1 MKMLY
6 SRPLFA
12 PLQDQLYQAWVQ
24 VAFDI
29 AEIRQNMAVLSERL
43 ARRVR
48 EQEQYIEAMQ
58 TPFVLVHFC
67 RQKMEYKDSY
77 SDRKELHQEAI
88 QLQNCLADVLDQ
100 NER

>member
-43 ARRVR
+43 ACVR
-48 EQEQYIEAMQ
+48 EQEEFIKAMQ
-58 TPFVLVHFC
+58 THTSTC
-67 RQKMEYKDSY
+67 RQSE
-77 SDRKELHQEAI
+77 
-88 QLQNCLADVLDQ
+88 
-100 NER
+100 